1 MKKGKKI
8 RKTRYNIGKKEL
20 DRIWYRRISDTS
32 EKRGTEFAQ
41 LYEVYESELF
51 FCSLEL
57 QKCERSKV
65 FGPILRYDNL

>member
-8 RKTRYNIGKKEL
+8 RKTRYNISKKEL

-41 LYEVYESELF
+41 LYEAYESELF

-57 QKCERSKV
+57 QKCERSNV